1 MLNIKIITKLEFKSE
16 NFKLFKKFIFD
27 IFLYKLFLVY
37 KEMPKK
43 FPAKYYQEKEKRL
56 LKKPRERY
64 QNLSKEEKT
73 DSMVA
78 NITKIFQKVKTKVY

>member
-1 MLNIKIITKLEFKSE
+1 
-16 NFKLFKKFIFD
+16 
-27 IFLYKLFLVY
+27 
-37 KEMPKK
+37 MPKK

-73 DSMVA
+73 DSIVA
-78 NITKIFQKVKTKVY
+78 NITKIFQKVKTKVC